1 MSERKLNDLFQRLAY
16 ESAKKQSELILQE
29 EDELNKAP
37 IPAESRRRFES
48 MLEQK
53 YKPKSQIKRYHHLS
67 WSPKR
72 IAIAVAAC
80 IAVLLLIPASSEAVR
95 GRITQL
101 IRTVFPS
108 FTELKISDYHEIVVG
123 NQIYKLTYIP
133 KGYQL
138 KEDQSINGFTSLTY
152 RDSENNALFID
163 VSPANTVAGVDTE
176 NAIVKPITIWGEDGF
191 TVQKGSFYS
200 VVWSTEDHLFE
211 VYGSNISLD
220 ELILVA
226 KGLRAK

>member
-1 MSERKLNDLFQRLAY
+1 MSERKLNDLFQKITY
-16 ESAKKQSELILQE
+16 ENAKKQSELILQE
-29 EDELNKAP
+29 EDELNKTP
-37 IPAESRRRFES
+37 IPVESRRRFES

-53 YKPKSQIKRYHHLS
+53 YKSKSQTKRFHFFS

-72 IAIAVAAC
+72 IAIAVVAC

-95 GRITQL
+95 GRITQF

-133 KGYQL
+133 EGYRL
-138 KEDQSINGFTSLTY
+138 TEDQSINGFTSLTY

-163 VSPANTVAGVDTE
+163 VSPANAVAGVDTE

-211 VYGSNISLD
+211 VYGYNISLD
-220 ELILVA
+220 ELVLVA
-226 KGLRAK
+226 KGLRSK

>member
-1 MSERKLNDLFQRLAY
+1 MSERKLNDLFQKITY
-16 ESAKKQSELILQE
+16 ENAKKQSELILQE
-29 EDELNKAP
+29 EDELNKTP
-37 IPAESRRRFES
+37 IPVESRRRFES

-53 YKPKSQIKRYHHLS
+53 YKSKLQTKRFHFFS

-95 GRITQL
+95 GRITQF

-133 KGYQL
+133 EGYRL
-138 KEDQSINGFTSLTY
+138 TEDQSINGFTSLTY

-163 VSPANTVAGVDTE
+163 VSPANAVAGVDTE